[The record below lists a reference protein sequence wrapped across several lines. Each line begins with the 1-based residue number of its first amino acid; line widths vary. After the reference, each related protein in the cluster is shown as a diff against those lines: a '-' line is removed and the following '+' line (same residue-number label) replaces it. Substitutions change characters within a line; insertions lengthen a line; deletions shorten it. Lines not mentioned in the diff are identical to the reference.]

1 MSAAA
6 TGYREMIN
14 DYIRRFGELV
24 GVQFDPLD
32 TEGYTS
38 FRRGSATVGINVLE
52 DHRVLMFLSP
62 MMQVPGQ
69 GQRELF
75 RKLLELNFLSTS
87 DGAFAIDRDKDVV
100 YLRALRGL
108 DGLDFEEFVDMLDTI
123 AAVADEWDDKLRA
136 EFGE

>member
-1 MSAAA
+1 MS
-6 TGYREMIN
+6 YRETID
-14 DYIRRFGELV
+14 DYIKRFGELV
-24 GVQFDPLD
+24 NVEFDLLD
-32 TEGYTS
+32 DEGYTS
-38 FRRGSATVGINVLE
+38 VRRGSATVGINVLE

-62 MMQVPGQ
+62 MMEVPQKRQV
-69 GQRELF
+69 ELF

-87 DGAFAIDRDKDVV
+87 DGAFAIDREKNII

-123 AAVADEWDDKLRA
+123 AGVADEWDDKLRA